1 MGEAQFHHIIA
12 TMVGVAGVLWFF
24 GAFNSRHVWSRPK
37 RALLGICSGLV
48 FLTQAL
54 GAFTALSSA
63 SSLELFGF
71 IGCTLGCLGA
81 ARIMSG

>member
-1 MGEAQFHHIIA
+1 MDKPQFHHIIITIA
-12 TMVGVAGVLWFF
+12 GVAGVLWFF
-24 GAFNSRHVWSRPK
+24 GAFHSRPVWSWPK
-37 RALLGICSGLV
+37 RTLLGMCSGLV

-63 SSLELFGF
+63 SSLELFAF

-81 ARIMSG
+81 ARIMSN